1 MKFLL
6 VAMNAKYIHSN
17 PALYSMK
24 AYAEEQLRR
33 SGRTDM
39 QRRADM
45 QNAPQAGGSEAVQ
58 IDILEATINQQTGD
72 VLKEIYCRRPDFI
85 GISCY
90 IWNISMVQEVIASL
104 HKILP
109 QVPIW
114 LGGPEVSYCPE
125 EVLRK
130 CDGAFGIICGE
141 GEQTFADLIFYYQN
155 EKIEG
160 KNMIKPEDIPGLVFR
175 RKDGFVTT
183 MPRQPLDMDVLP
195 FPYRDCSDFKNRIV
209 YYETARGCPFSCA
222 YCLSSVDKRLRYR
235 SMKRVEKELQFF
247 LDANVPQVKF
257 IDRTFNCNHNHSVAI
272 LKYIKEHDNG
282 VTNFHFEVAG
292 DILTEEEMELLSSL
306 RPGLV
311 QLEIGVQTTNEETL
325 RLVNRRTDLE
335 KLQANVRRLRS
346 YQNVHLH
353 LDLIAGLPGENLDSF
368 RNSFNQVYSMGG
380 DELQL
385 GFLKLLKGSPM
396 EKLTDA
402 YAIVTTDEPPY
413 EVLSTRDLS
422 YEDILCLKEVEEMLE
437 LYHNSGQFLLSEKAL
452 FSEMRC
458 TPFALYSELA
468 AFYKAEKEP
477 VMNSSRLR
485 RYEMLLRFWEGKCGD
500 GNRDWFCR
508 QLTLDF
514 YQREN
519 AKSRPNFSP
528 DQAPHKN
535 WIYEFYKKEAKE
547 HKYLPDYLEMDFKQ
561 LMRMTHMEVFPEEG
575 RTVLFDYRHRSPLS
589 YAARMVEIKLT

>member
-1 MKFLL
+1 MKILL
-6 VAMNAKYIHSN
+6 VAINAKYIHSN

-24 AYAEEQLRR
+24 AYAEEQLRQIR
-33 SGRTDM
+33 S
-39 QRRADM
+39 ADM
-45 QNAPQAGGSEAVQ
+45 QGSADIRWCNAPRERFDEDVQ
-58 IDILEATINQQTGD
+58 IEIFEATINQQTGD
-72 VLKEIYCRRPDFI
+72 VLKEIYCRRPDVI

-90 IWNISMVQEVIASL
+90 IWNISMVQELLASL
-104 HKILP
+104 HKIMP
-109 QVPIW
+109 QVPVW

-130 CDGAFGIICGE
+130 CAGAFGIICGE
-141 GEQTFADLIFYYQN
+141 GEETFAELIAYYIK
-155 EKIEG
+155 EKNVG
-160 KNMIKPEDIPGLVFR
+160 PENIAGLVFR
-175 RKDGFVTT
+175 GKNGFVATA
-183 MPRQPLDMDVLP
+183 PRKPLDMDALP
-195 FPYRDCSDFKNRIV
+195 FPYKDCSDFENRIV

-235 SMKRVEKELQFF
+235 SMERVEKELQFF
-247 LDANVPQVKF
+247 FDANVPQVKF
-257 IDRTFNCNHNHSVAI
+257 IDRTFNCNHNHSIAI

-292 DILTEEEMELLSSL
+292 DILTEEEIRLLSSL

-311 QLEIGVQTTNEETL
+311 QLEIGVQTTNVETL
-325 RLVNRRTDLE
+325 QLVNRRTDLT
-335 KLQANVRRLRS
+335 KLRANVERLRA
-346 YQNVHLH
+346 NRNIHLH

-396 EKLTDA
+396 EKLADT

-437 LYHNSGQFLLSEKAL
+437 LYHNSAQFL
-452 FSEMRC
+452 FSEQALFAQMKC
-458 TPFALYSELA
+458 TPFSLYAELA

-485 RYEMLLRFWEGKCGD
+485 RYEMLLRFWEEKCGSV
-500 GNRDWFCR
+500 NRDWFCR

-519 AKSRPNFSP
+519 AKSRPFFSP
-528 DQAPHKN
+528 EQAPHKD
-535 WIYEFYKKEAKE
+535 WIYEFYKSEAKK
-547 HKYLPDYLEMDFKQ
+547 HKYLPDYPEMDFKQ
-561 LMRMTHMEVFPEEG
+561 LMRMTHMEVFPEEE
-575 RTVLFDYRHRSPLS
+575 RAVLFDYRHRSSLT
-589 YAARMVEIKLT
+589 YAARMVEIELT